1 MPLALKN
8 AVRMVMKSD
17 SALKKLFYV
26 DDSPI
31 HGKGLYARRTLKPG
45 QYLGVYDGPET
56 EENGAYV
63 LWVEEEEDYWVGRDG
78 KNLLRYLNHSD
89 DPCAEFDGF
98 DLYAIKTIKP
108 RQEVTI
114 NYGEDFDPEACAS

>member
-1 MPLALKN
+1 
-8 AVRMVMKSD
+8 MVMKSD

>member
-114 NYGEDFDPEACAS
+114 DYGEDFDPEACAS